1 MEQNKKA
8 GEVHHI
14 ISTVSGKRP
23 GNYKVAECSE
33 LSSGLYCRVK

>member
-23 GNYKVAECSE
+23 GNYKVAELIAKAKSHTQ
-33 LSSGLYCRVK
+33 